1 MNAIMK
7 VHCSKR
13 VLPNMTLLK
22 SLQVQD
28 QQVMFET
35 TPNSPM
41 NQGKDFKLLL
51 VKYCLKTSYQHG
63 TLKPSQTPGKI
74 GDKVFK
80 LSWKG

>member
-1 MNAIMK
+1 
-7 VHCSKR
+7 
-13 VLPNMTLLK
+13 MTLLK

-28 QQVMFET
+28 QQVMFGT

-51 VKYCLKTSYQHG
+51 VKYCLKTLYQHG
-63 TLKPSQTPGKI
+63 TLNPSQTPGKL